1 MNRAIEADSGGRRM
15 CPEMAGSSAWTGV
28 LGRDDGKVK
37 LSGTAAAEPGTAATG
52 CSTHCLPF

>member
-1 MNRAIEADSGGRRM
+1 MF
-15 CPEMAGSSAWTGV
+15 PEMAGSSAWTGV
-28 LGRDDGKVK
+28 LGRDDGKAK